1 MLQREDRMGVSVQ
14 PECSLYVTAA
24 AGAELELR
32 PIRGHHR
39 GHVTGSPPIT
49 AQLEEE
55 EDGLAVVTRVL
66 QLYPEYWASWGVSQ
80 AALMAGPGSLALPCR
95 HYIAHVATR

>member
-1 MLQREDRMGVSVQ
+1 MGVSVQ

-32 PIRGHHR
+32 PIRAHGR
-39 GHVTGSPPIT
+39 GHVTWSPPIT

-55 EDGLAVVTRVL
+55 DRLAAVTRVL
-66 QLYPEYWASWGVSQ
+66 KLYPEYAASWGRTQ